1 MHRAARVLLVLS
13 IVALVGVPGCS
24 KKAPTVVPDDPAPVE
39 SPTQAET
46 PTPAPPE
53 TGPTW
58 PLTGLDAPSADV
70 VTTRVISVKVEN
82 SRQARPQT
90 NLQAADVVYESV
102 TEGGITRFNA
112 LFHSQAPEVVGPVRS
127 ARLSDLDIV
136 PQYDAVLAHAG
147 ADQTVIALMKESG
160 MERLSALEGVSRP
173 YTRSS
178 ARKAP
183 HNLYASVPKLRAE
196 VERRG
201 MPTTRAIDGLSFDE
215 MTPVGGLTATTIKV
229 PFSGYNQ
236 VTWTYDATAGVYL
249 RQNEDK
255 PFMDAGTGK
264 QLAARNVIV
273 LWATHTPDVGQTFD
287 IELGGSGRATVFRD
301 GQAFEGTW
309 EATSDAPPQFTA
321 SAGTHLSLR
330 PGNTW
335 FQVIDIPVKITT
347 R

>member
-1 MHRAARVLLVLS
+1 
-13 IVALVGVPGCS
+13 
-24 KKAPTVVPDDPAPVE
+24 
-39 SPTQAET
+39 
-46 PTPAPPE
+46 
-53 TGPTW
+53 
-58 PLTGLDAPSADV
+58 
-70 VTTRVISVKVEN
+70 
-82 SRQARPQT
+82 
-90 NLQAADVVYESV
+90 
-102 TEGGITRFNA
+102 
-112 LFHSQAPEVVGPVRS
+112 
-127 ARLSDLDIV
+127 
-136 PQYDAVLAHAG
+136 
-147 ADQTVIALMKESG
+147 
-160 MERLSALEGVSRP
+160 
-173 YTRSS
+173 
-178 ARKAP
+178 
-183 HNLYASVPKLRAE
+183 
-196 VERRG
+196 
-201 MPTTRAIDGLSFDE
+201 
-215 MTPVGGLTATTIKV
+215 
-229 PFSGYNQ
+229 
-236 VTWTYDATAGVYL
+236 TWTYDATAGVYL